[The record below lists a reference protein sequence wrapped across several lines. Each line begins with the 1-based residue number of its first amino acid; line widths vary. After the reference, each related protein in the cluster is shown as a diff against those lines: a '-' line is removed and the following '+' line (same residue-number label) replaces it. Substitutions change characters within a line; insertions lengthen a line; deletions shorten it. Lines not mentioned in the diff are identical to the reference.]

1 MTCIH
6 HSVRSPLRQLRSIAQ
21 IILMTSLFF
30 ASPVMGQPID
40 ESPHPTPDAPS
51 EPAKALKK
59 VNPTTTEVTAQVKP
73 QKEAK
78 TLTPRLL
85 IISDL
90 IGYIEPCGCT
100 IDLKLGGIAR
110 AVHLINELR
119 AQGPTALL
127 VVGSHLFEYP
137 TVEPHQVAQ
146 EETKAQLIRGILS
159 MLKVDAFVPGPND
172 LARGGEFYR
181 TLSELSPLP
190 DVTINHTDGASKV
203 ITLGELKIGIFGVI
217 DPQSTLSMRSAQPA
231 LAIGDTAQLTAKDLR
246 ARGAHVVIGMASI
259 DRAQLRKL
267 AQKTEGVDLW
277 ILGRHPQ
284 EETALS
290 PVEGRSSFIVEAGDR
305 GRNLGSIQLIDAQRE
320 GALKDPYGDRTRKE
334 TELRL
339 KIKMKER
346 LGGVRFGGGTP
357 FGGSNGLQALKD
369 QLRALSLTPPKSDQG
384 KQLRYTLIPIKED
397 LPRDQ
402 NIKNAVQDF
411 QASLKELNL
420 SVAGQVKPLPDG
432 ANGYAGNKE
441 CKQCHVAAQNFWET
455 TKHAKAWETLVK
467 ADKTFDVEC
476 VGCHVTGWQK
486 PGGSALGH
494 TEGLQDVQCEACHGP
509 SSRHAEVGGGEAW
522 TKRVVPIS
530 TCEKCHNKHHSP
542 KFDNEAYRKSIIGPG
557 HGLPLP
563 IDSE

>member
-6 HSVRSPLRQLRSIAQ
+6 HSVRSPSRRLFSMAQ
-21 IILMTSLFF
+21 IILMSSLVLT
-30 ASPVMGQPID
+30 PLLMGQPVD
-40 ESPHPTPDAPS
+40 EPPHPTPDVVVNPPS
-51 EPAKALKK
+51 ALKK
-59 VNPTTTEVTAQVKP
+59 VDLTTEGVAQGQS
-73 QKEAK
+73 QKKAK
-78 TLTPRLL
+78 TVAPRLL

-100 IDLKLGGIAR
+100 IDLKLGGIDR

-137 TVEPHQVAQ
+137 EVKPHQVAQ
-146 EETKAQLIRGILS
+146 EEAKAQLIRGLLS
-159 MLKVDAFVPGPND
+159 ILKVDAFVPGPND

-190 DVTINHTDGASKV
+190 DVTINHTDGAPKL
-203 ITLGELKIGIFGVI
+203 ITLGGVKIGIFGIV
-217 DPQSTLSMRSAQPA
+217 DPQSTLSMRSDQPA
-231 LAIGDTAQLTAKDLR
+231 LAIGDTAQRTAKDLR

-259 DRAQLRKL
+259 DRALLRKL
-267 AQKTEGVDLW
+267 ARRTEGVDLW

-305 GRNLGSIQLIDAQRE
+305 GRNLGSLQLIDAQRE
-320 GALKDPYGDRTRKE
+320 GALKDPHGDRARKE
-334 TELRL
+334 AELKL

-346 LGGVRFGGGTP
+346 FGGASFGESSP
-357 FGGSNGLQALKD
+357 FGKGSGARALKD

-384 KQLRYTLIPIKED
+384 KQVRYTLIPIKED

-402 NIKNAVQDF
+402 SIKDAVQDF
-411 QASLKELNL
+411 QAGLKELNL

-432 ANGYAGNKE
+432 ASGYAGNKE
-441 CKQCHVAAQNFWET
+441 CKQCHVGAQKFWET

-467 ADKTFDVEC
+467 ADKTFDVDC

-509 SSRHAEVGGGEAW
+509 SAKHAEVGGGEAW

-530 TCEKCHNKHHSP
+530 TCETCHNKHHSP